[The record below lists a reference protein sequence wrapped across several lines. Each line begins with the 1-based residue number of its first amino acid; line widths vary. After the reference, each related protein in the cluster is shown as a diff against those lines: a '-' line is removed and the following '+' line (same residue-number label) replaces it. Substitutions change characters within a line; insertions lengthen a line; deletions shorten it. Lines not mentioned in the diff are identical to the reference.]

1 MSNKLSGDMV
11 KVAEVVSGR
20 KMIGVGEGAHHL
32 STISEAIERLD
43 RERDALIALHQ
54 QIKQRVS
61 STVDNDFES
70 YEQRLMIHNILE
82 SPGSKFNFKEFA
94 RELKLGAEASE
105 KLMDEVR
112 VRMIRQFA
120 ERSGQFISAPQSIE
134 LPWWAALGIDPTAEQ

>member
-1 MSNKLSGDMV
+1 MV
-11 KVAEVVSGR
+11 NIAEVVSGR

-32 STISEAIERLD
+32 SAISEAIERLD
-43 RERDALIALHQ
+43 RERDALISLHQ

-61 STVDNDFES
+61 TTVDTDFES
-70 YEQRLMIHNILE
+70 YEQRLMVHNILE

-112 VRMIRQFA
+112 ARMVRQLA
-120 ERSGQFISAPQSIE
+120 ERSGQFIAGPQSIE
-134 LPWWAALGIDPTAEQ
+134 LPWWAALGIDPTENQ

>member
-1 MSNKLSGDMV
+1 
-11 KVAEVVSGR
+11 
-20 KMIGVGEGAHHL
+20 
-32 STISEAIERLD
+32 
-43 RERDALIALHQ
+43 
-54 QIKQRVS
+54 
-61 STVDNDFES
+61 
-70 YEQRLMIHNILE
+70 MIHNILE